1 MKKINKFLI
10 VALCIIFHIAYTSC
24 SEDDNFEHEEK
35 FTTTFRVYECNE
47 GFTEEHSAS
56 SRYVSEDAIITIWK
70 LNDNNGYDV
79 VKQFKTGLDGTAKY
93 WHDDE
98 LIFYTV
104 EKGIFREGRK
114 ILKSN
119 HILLSLKDENNV
131 FISAAKFQVDGIL
144 TSQEDI
150 DLSPTFNFGVSKDEY
165 TPKVGALKFKDIN
178 GDAYIDVEDS
188 ISKSMID
195 VFWHDGEEIVYIA
208 TSK

>member
-1 MKKINKFLI
+1 M
-10 VALCIIFHIAYTSC
+10 ALCIIFHIAYTSC
-24 SEDDNFEHEEK
+24 SDDETFEHEER

-47 GFTEEHSAS
+47 DFIEQHSAS

-79 VKQFKTGLDGTAKY
+79 VKQLRTGLDGTAKY

-98 LIFYTV
+98 IIFYTV
-104 EKGIFREGRK
+104 EKE
-114 ILKSN
+114 ILQNEEKVVKSN
-119 HILLSLKDENNV
+119 LVLLNLKDEDKRFV
-131 FISAAKFQVDGIL
+131 SAAKFQIDGII
-144 TSQEDI
+144 TSQDDI
-150 DLSPTFNFGVSKDEY
+150 ESSPTFNFGVDKDDY
-165 TPKVGALKFKDIN
+165 APKVGALKFKDIN

-188 ISKSMID
+188 ISKSMVD